1 MKPLFLDSRRTYTAK
16 TAAALVTLSEDADTW
31 PTEILS
37 EVHKQIPY
45 VSEYALNV
53 HMDRV
58 DAERGFGFGH
68 VEVSSKTEVQPK
80 PEAEA
85 LVGVQRVRI
94 PLIVKDKMLLPLD
107 TLVTSDA
114 KMLPLTKERMS
125 QAMFRPQLFDVTGV
139 SSGDV
144 SMVSQLYPPNRQTGG
159 GMGGIDGNMMPGGKM
174 ASGAPRH
181 GDFMHMQDGDSFVS
195 AKFTPEMFRQFGV
208 KPEGPHPDGPR
219 HYELDGKALRTLD
232 RDPRPSKHASD
243 ELNEEIRRVLEKKPA
258 KSAATNI
265 PNSSV
270 PKVTGNTVKKSL
282 PQMKTGSLLEAI
294 RYDVLAQ
301 DIVTAAPHMVSLLTK
316 NAASRSALQH
326 IANFDLEGNR
336 KVAAGIFGLIRADVA
351 QLTRDG
357 ANEYTVKS
365 ASRRCWA
372 PMLEQ
377 VDRHQ
382 ALQRFG
388 EKIVLAADMS
398 GSVTMAEGKD
408 VPSDDG
414 SEAKV
419 ITEAGTYKVMDLEG
433 KEITGLVFPNLIDP
447 TTGLSVPSTLFFN
460 GSQAAYQ
467 SDIVGKKVGEVTSP
481 ATSTPAGFGAWAF
494 SGDEGPVMTLPVTVM
509 GGVPGGEFVIQMA
522 DGSQAKYSPPPD
534 AQFVPLQQ
542 SGMVALLSS
551 EEAAQTVA
559 KTASSW
565 AEIRAV
571 GPNRVYLSGDAVEKM
586 ASVGYHSVDS
596 ALFVLAGLGASP
608 SISVEKIAESL
619 GLNAPSY
626 LPVKEVVA
634 AGSAADLAMKTAT
647 EKLASRVVLRR
658 DLWKE
663 AEHIPDPM
671 AVDTVLS
678 LGFINQENTHKF
690 IEHLPQLEATMNKLC
705 ELLIASRLG
714 LQEISTDAI
723 ERTVRTLEEVIS
735 GLKVLAFAE

>member
-144 SMVSQLYPPNRQTGG
+144 SMVSQLYPPNRQAGG
-159 GMGGIDGNMMPGGKM
+159 GMGGLDGNMMPGGKM
-174 ASGAPRH
+174 AEFHPPPSHFKAIGHNDADAKDLSDNWH
-181 GDFMHMQDGDSFVS
+181 KLGLNDSDKESFHS
-195 AKFTPEMFRQFGV
+195 EWRKRGLSCGET
-208 KPEGPHPDGPR
+208 
-219 HYELDGKALRTLD
+219 
-232 RDPRPSKHASD
+232 KHASD
-243 ELNEEIRRVLEKKPA
+243 DLNEEIRRVLEKKPS

-301 DIVTAAPHMVSLLTK
+301 DIVTAATHMGSLLTK

-351 QLTRDG
+351 QLTREG

-372 PMLEQ
+372 PLLEQ

-408 VPSDDG
+408 VPADDG

-481 ATSTPAGFGAWAF
+481 VTSTPAGFGAWAF
-494 SGDEGPVMTLPVTVM
+494 SGEDGPVMTLPVTVM

-626 LPVKEVVA
+626 LPVKEVVT

>member
-144 SMVSQLYPPNRQTGG
+144 SMVSQLYPPNRQAGG
-159 GMGGIDGNMMPGGKM
+159 GMGGLDGNMMPGGKM
-174 ASGAPRH
+174 
-181 GDFMHMQDGDSFVS
+181 
-195 AKFTPEMFRQFGV
+195 
-208 KPEGPHPDGPR
+208 
-219 HYELDGKALRTLD
+219 
-232 RDPRPSKHASD
+232 ASD
-243 ELNEEIRRVLEKKPA
+243 ELNEEIRRVLEKKPS
-258 KSAATNI
+258 KSAATNV
-265 PNSSV
+265 PNSSM
-270 PKVTGNTVKKSL
+270 PKVTGSTVKKTL

-301 DIVTAAPHMVSLLTK
+301 DIVTAATHMGSLLTK

-351 QLTRDG
+351 QLTREG

-408 VPSDDG
+408 VPADDG

-481 ATSTPAGFGAWAF
+481 VTSTPAGFGAWAF
-494 SGDEGPVMTLPVTVM
+494 SGEEGPVMTLPVTVM

-626 LPVKEVVA
+626 LPVKEVVT